1 MGRRVG
7 ESLKRAARDVLDLTG
22 RLVDKLG
29 PRIFGSASCARAADE
44 IATELGRH
52 CDTVR
57 KERFSG
63 RPGAFWHSTKV
74 SSLAYIA
81 GLFLLIVGG
90 NLVYLSILFFL
101 IILLE
106 IVNFIFYS
114 HLFDPFFPRVEGTN
128 VIGVVE
134 PAGPATQQIFVVGH
148 HDSTYIYTY
157 FARLRKLYVFRIG
170 AAYLFSLFGFCV
182 SLLLGLYRLIDKS
195 DPADRGVLLIILLA
209 GLFFMV
215 PVFFYMGRKGS
226 PGAGDN
232 LVACAMG
239 IKIAER
245 FGGVHAPKRLRR
257 TRVIILSTDGEE
269 PGLLGAGSFARE
281 HRDELLAVKTYVL
294 NFDSIYRTR
303 DLTAL
308 TKDRNGTIRLSA
320 SMAADLHRT
329 AGELG
334 HSIKVSS
341 IPIFAGATDA
351 ARFAEIGVEASS
363 IVGLPIP
370 PIREELGFHTQN
382 DTVERIEPEAV
393 EACLE
398 IAYHYIL
405 DKDRLG

>member
-1 MGRRVG
+1 MDRRVG

-29 PRIFGSASCARAADE
+29 PRIFGSESCARAADE

-52 CDTVR
+52 CDSVR
-57 KERFSG
+57 KERFSA
-63 RPGAFWHSTKV
+63 RPGAFWHSFRV
-74 SSLAYIA
+74 GAVAYIA
-81 GLFLLIVGG
+81 GTILLIIGG
-90 NLVYLSILFFL
+90 NWIYLSIFFFL

-157 FARLRKLYVFRIG
+157 LARLRKLYVFRIG
-170 AAYLFSLFGFCV
+170 SAYLFSLFGFCI

-195 DPADRGVLLIILLA
+195 DPAYRGVLLIILLA

-269 PGLLGAGSFARE
+269 PGLLGAEAFARK
-281 HRDELLAVKTYVL
+281 HREELLAVKTYVL
-294 NFDSIYRTR
+294 NFDSIYKARE
-303 DLTAL
+303 LTLL
-308 TKDRNGTIRLSA
+308 TKDRNGTIRLSG
-320 SMAADLHRT
+320 SMAEKCGAT
-329 AGELG
+329 AAELG
-334 HSIKVSS
+334 YPVKM
-341 IPIFAGATDA
+341 IPIPTFAGATDA
-351 ARFAEIGVEASS
+351 ARFSEIGVEALS
-363 IVGLPIP
+363 IVGMSIP
-370 PIREELGFHTQN
+370 PIRENPGFHTPD
-382 DTVERIEPEAV
+382 DTVEQIEPEAV